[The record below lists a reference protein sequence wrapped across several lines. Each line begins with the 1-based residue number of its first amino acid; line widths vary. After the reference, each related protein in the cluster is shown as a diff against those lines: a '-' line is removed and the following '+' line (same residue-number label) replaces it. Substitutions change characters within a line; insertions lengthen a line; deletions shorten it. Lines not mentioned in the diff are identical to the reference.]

1 MANVNQKL
9 AHNVTIE
16 HAIDEDGSNNKLV
29 ITVDLDSESY
39 VSPSGKSDVLATTR
53 GNVRLP
59 GFGVGEVVKMGLN
72 IFRVR

>member
-1 MANVNQKL
+1 MATVNQKL
-9 AHNVTIE
+9 AHNVSISHE
-16 HAIDEDGSNNKLV
+16 IDEDGANHRLV
-29 ITVDLDSESY
+29 VTIDLDTDSY
-39 VSPSGKSDVLATTR
+39 VSPSRKSDVLATTR